1 MTLTEIIIKAI
12 EDKKGSDIDVIDF
25 RHQGMVDAFVLCD
38 APSLRQVHAIADHIA
53 ESVEKA
59 GFTVHHIEGNADS
72 RWLLLDCRDV
82 IAHVFVSE
90 ERAFYQLEKLWA
102 DYLIKR

>member
-12 EDKKGSDIDVIDF
+12 EDKKGSDIEVIDF
-25 RHQGMVDAFVLCD
+25 RNERMVDAFVLCD
-38 APSLRQVHAIADHIA
+38 APSLRQVHAIADHIK

-59 GFTVHHIEGNADS
+59 GYTVHHIEGDAQS
-72 RWLLLDCRDV
+72 RWLLLDCVDV

-90 ERAFYQLEKLWA
+90 ERAFYQLENLWS

>member
-12 EDKKGSDIDVIDF
+12 EDKKGSDIEIIDF
-25 RHQGMVDAFVLCD
+25 RNERMVDAFVLCD
-38 APSLRQVHAIADHIA
+38 APSLRQVHAIADHIK

-59 GFTVHHIEGNADS
+59 GYTVHHIEGDAQS
-72 RWLLLDCRDV
+72 RWILLDCVDV

-90 ERAFYQLEKLWA
+90 ERAFYQLEKLWS